1 MSKHFGGGGGGRRME
16 SKDYPPP
23 PRRGV
28 VEDKRPSVFD
38 RLGVRKYE

>member
-1 MSKHFGGGGGGRRME
+1 MSKHFGGGRRLE

-23 PRRGV
+23 RRGG